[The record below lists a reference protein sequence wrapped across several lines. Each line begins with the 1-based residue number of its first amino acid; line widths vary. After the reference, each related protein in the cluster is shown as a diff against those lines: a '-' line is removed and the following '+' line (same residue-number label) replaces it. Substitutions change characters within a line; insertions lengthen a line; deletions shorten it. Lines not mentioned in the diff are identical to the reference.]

1 MIGEVVAIGYG
12 SQRKEDLSMAVT
24 TVKLDEAAKSRASNL
39 ATILQG
45 RMPGVTVQQTGDP
58 MKPASFTIR
67 GRGSKGNDDDPTSG
81 DGVLVVVD
89 GVPNAPYMME
99 DVETITV
106 LKDAA
111 SAAIYG
117 ASVGSSGVILITTK
131 KAQSG
136 KLRVDVNGLARL
148 REGDQ
153 PAEDAHGG
161 TVQRSVGKNRGEEP
175 RQPASQRLQPRRYT
189 PGAT

>member
-1 MIGEVVAIGYG
+1 M
-12 SQRKEDLSMAVT
+12 
-24 TVKLDEAAKSRASNL
+24 
-39 ATILQG
+39 
-45 RMPGVTVQQTGDP
+45 
-58 MKPASFTIR
+58 
-67 GRGSKGNDDDPTSG
+67 
-81 DGVLVVVD
+81 D

-136 KLRVDVNGLARL
+136 KLRVDVNVSLGFEKVTNLPKML
-148 REGDQ
+148 T
-153 PAEDAHGG
+153 AEQYNEVWAK
-161 TVQRSVGKNRGEEP
+161 TVEKNPG
-175 RQPASQRLQPRRYT
+175 QPASQRLQPGGIPLGQRNPHRLA
-189 PGAT
+189 G